1 MGTESAYDRRV
12 PKARFT
18 PNEETEREIDEL
30 VDLRHKAVEA
40 EAAYRAKLAE
50 LAQPN
55 GPVPIA
61 HLADRLGVVRKT
73 VYRHLGRS
81 MT

>member
-1 MGTESAYDRRV
+1 MGTASPYDRRV
-12 PKARFT
+12 PKGKWT
-18 PNEETEREIDEL
+18 PDESLDQRISAL
-30 VDLRHKAVEA
+30 VEKYRKVA
-40 EAAYRAKLAE
+40 EADAEYRAELKR

-61 HLADRLGVVRKT
+61 HLAERLDLERKT

>member
-1 MGTESAYDRRV
+1 MGTATPYDRRV
-12 PKARFT
+12 PKAKWT
-18 PNEETEREIDEL
+18 PDEQIEREVAAL
-30 VDLRHKAVEA
+30 VEKHRKIAAAEA
-40 EAAYRAKLAE
+40 EYRADLAR

-61 HLADRLGVVRKT
+61 YLADKLNVERKT

-81 MT
+81 MS

>member
-1 MGTESAYDRRV
+1 MGTVDPYDRRV
-12 PKARFT
+12 PKARFS
-18 PNEETEREIDEL
+18 PDEATEREIQEL
-30 VDLRHKAVEA
+30 LALHGRLAEV
-40 EAAYRAKLAE
+40 EAAYRSKLAE
-50 LAQPN
+50 LARPN

-61 HLADRLGVVRKT
+61 HLAERLNVERKT